1 MRIKLGGK
9 LKSIVNQISLILRS
23 AYFWQR
29 LLVLIASLFLF
40 AMLSRLSDGLSILF
54 FFISLVSGVWLILSM
69 FKKSSSQMIGTKSMK
84 PFWIRMVAMVTLVPA
99 LVLVAPVLGVGVGL
113 SINPYTA
120 EEIAANEARE
130 AAEKAEREAAEKAE
144 TEAADVDEKVNEPW
158 TESDVQDALDSVKP
172 PEQLIAYDL
181 EGPEGAGNEE
191 SDGYT
196 PSFETSS
203 ICNAV
208 AELSQLTYQAG
219 FRERNKQALPPELRD
234 FEIRNG
240 IKFSSNFK
248 DDETLSFYLT
258 LLAFDNAEDA
268 ENFAS
273 QLKEAVEPCGNVS
286 GALET
291 RTTIKFSE
299 LSGPND
305 FSHQAGYVL
314 EILSVSIS
322 GLSLDYL
329 VQKGSLVALVYVGSS
344 EGGLDSSGLSADHID
359 NIAQDLIGQVIP

>member
-1 MRIKLGGK
+1 M
-9 LKSIVNQISLILRS
+9 KSIVNQISLVSRS

-29 LLVLIASLFLF
+29 LLVLSASLFLF

-69 FKKSSSQMIGTKSMK
+69 FKKSSSQMIGTKPMK

-130 AAEKAEREAAEKAE
+130 AAERAEREAAERAEREAAEKAE
-144 TEAADVDEKVNEPW
+144 TEAAEVEEKVNEPW

-191 SDGYT
+191 SDGHT

-240 IKFSSNFK
+240 LKFSSNFK

-258 LLAFDNAEDA
+258 LLAFDNPEDA
-268 ENFAS
+268 EKFAS

-322 GLSLDYL
+322 GLSFDYL
-329 VQKGSLVALVYVGSS
+329 VQRGSLVALVYVGSS
-344 EGGLDSSGLSADHID
+344 EGGLDSSGLSADDID